1 MPILNGKQSKHDY
14 LLSNAAAIGAAP
26 GYAQVTLW
34 GELVTPGQAA
44 PVSGKVSPMAGRAF
58 RSVVPGGGQG
68 PPHIDT
74 TVAQQA
80 RVYDYWLGGKDNFA
94 ADRELADEAIRVS
107 PGVVAVARAN
117 REFLRRVVRYLA
129 GEAGIRQFLDIGTG
143 IPAAGST
150 HEVAQQVMPDAR
162 IVYVDN
168 DPIVL
173 SHARA
178 LLVSS
183 GEGVVGYLDADAHD
197 PDTILARAAETLD
210 FGQPVAVLLLA
221 ILQVLD
227 EPFAITSALMK
238 GVPAGS
244 YLAVS
249 VPASDMQA
257 EAQAML
263 AARLTEGTPGVT
275 VTFRS
280 HAEVTRF
287 LDGLEIVAPGVVPV
301 DRWRPRPAGPDV
313 RHGLPAYAAVV
324 RKNLTSPVNG

>member
-1 MPILNGKQSKHDY
+1 M
-14 LLSNAAAIGAAP
+14 
-26 GYAQVTLW
+26 
-34 GELVTPGQAA
+34 
-44 PVSGKVSPMAGRAF
+44 SGKVSPMAGRAF
-58 RSVVPGGGQG
+58 RSVVPDDGQE

-94 ADRELADEAIRVS
+94 ADRQLAEEAMRVS
-107 PGVVAVARAN
+107 PSVVAVARAN

-129 GEAGIRQFLDIGTG
+129 AEAGIRQFLDIGTG

-150 HEVAQQVMPDAR
+150 HEVAQQVVPDAR

-178 LLVSS
+178 LLTSS
-183 GEGVVGYLDADAHD
+183 GESVVGYLDADARD

-210 FGQPVAVLLLA
+210 LGQPVAVLLLA

-227 EPFAITSALMK
+227 EPFAVTSALVK

-257 EAQAML
+257 EAQAVL
-263 AARLTEGTPGVT
+263 ARTLTEGTPGVT

-280 HAEVTRF
+280 HAEVTRLF
-287 LDGLEIVAPGVVPV
+287 DGLELVPPGVVPV
-301 DRWRPRPAGPDV
+301 DRWRPGPTSPGG
-313 RHGLPAYAAVV
+313 RHGLPAYAAVG
-324 RKNLTSPVNG
+324 RRNLTSW